1 MEAIGVISRSVP
13 SFSGAAGIDGYCHL
27 RKAAGS
33 FSTSSSFTGVGLG
46 LRRVC
51 RKTRKFV
58 GLSGHE
64 FRQSDHLDYYSSGGG
79 NMTCGGGCG
88 GKKEKD
94 MNKKE
99 KEHKATKKMT
109 KRLKMLEGLSR
120 DLSMFS
126 SGGMDF
132 GFADNALFFDQVK
145 ANTIAEAA
153 EVLQGQIKQLIAKD
167 AELKMRRR
175 AEKIRSQMQTMPEY
189 ELSSSSISSTSSD
202 SSDNECGQV
211 VDMKEE
217 NVLKPV
223 IEHESVGLPGL
234 LVEKKVVT
242 NSQTPIL
249 DVLSVIQSSETQER
263 TSTMGACVEIGSS
276 GSSDQGYCFG
286 SGSFLRDYVD
296 NVSSIDECLA
306 AGVSPKK
313 IEVCMGGKCKKSGA
327 AALLGELQRM
337 VGIEGAVS
345 GCKCMGKCRDGP
357 NVRILKGSSESVTN
371 PLCIGVGLEDVD
383 LIVSNFF
390 GESSERCL
398 PATS

>member
-1 MEAIGVISRSVP
+1 MM
-13 SFSGAAGIDGYCHL
+13 
-27 RKAAGS
+27 K
-33 FSTSSSFTGVGLG
+33 
-46 LRRVC
+46 
-51 RKTRKFV
+51 
-58 GLSGHE
+58 
-64 FRQSDHLDYYSSGGG
+64 
-79 NMTCGGGCG
+79 
-88 GKKEKD
+88 
-94 MNKKE
+94 
-99 KEHKATKKMT
+99 

-126 SGGMDF
+126 SGGMKF
-132 GFADNALFFDQVK
+132 GFADNTVFDEVK

-167 AELKMRRR
+167 TELKMTRKG
-175 AEKIRSQMQTMPEY
+175 EKMRSQMQTMPEY
-189 ELSSSSISSTSSD
+189 GLSSSSMSSTSSD

-217 NVLKPV
+217 NCLKPV
-223 IEHESVGLPGL
+223 IEHESVALPGL
-234 LVEKKVVT
+234 LAEEKVVT

-276 GSSDQGYCFG
+276 GSSEQGYCFG
-286 SGSFLRDYVD
+286 SGSFFRDYVD

-327 AALLGELQRM
+327 AALLGELQRL

-357 NVRILKGSSESVTN
+357 NVRILKGPSESVTN

-390 GESSERCL
+390 GDSSERSL